1 MGKSAPAAPAAPDY
15 KQAAI
20 DQGAANVETARVQSK
35 LNNPNVY
42 TPYGTQL
49 VSYSGDTPTITQS
62 LTPAAQKTLN
72 EQQNVQY
79 QLAALGSKGT
89 QLAGNVLDKPFN
101 FGGPAVQ
108 TSFNQ
113 GGPLQSAPTAG
124 QYGLA
129 GAVNPSA
136 YGQASGIDAGQYGL
150 ASAGNLGDYGQAAGI
165 DASRYGMA
173 QGGVNAPNLASSLDL
188 SNVAN
193 MPINAGMSAQE
204 AIMSRLQP
212 SLQKNRVSTE
222 TQLINQG
229 LRPGTEAYDNA
240 IQLLGQQENDAR
252 QQAVLQGIGLDLS
265 ANQQGY
271 GQALQS
277 AGFGNQA
284 QLSGFGANLQNQQA
298 ANQAI
303 AQNYGQGVNAQQMQN
318 QAIAQNFGQG
328 QAINQAQN
336 AAIAQ
341 NFGQGQAAIQ
351 AQNAAIAQNFGQ
363 GTSAQQM
370 QNQAIGQNYGQ
381 GMSSAQS
388 QNAIEAQR
396 YNQALQ
402 GAQFGNTAQQQAL
415 AQAIQQRQMPLNEIS
430 ALMSGSQIQ
439 NPQFQAYSGS
449 NIATTPIFAG
459 TQAQGQAAQN
469 VYNQQ
474 VATQNA
480 NTAGLYSL
488 GSAAIGLSDQRL
500 KSNIKRIGTHK
511 LGIGIYEYDIMG
523 KHDIGVMA
531 QELMQVM
538 PDAVHQHPSGYF
550 MVDYGRL

>member
-1 MGKSAPAAPAAPDY
+1 M
-15 KQAAI
+15 
-20 DQGAANVETARVQSK
+20 
-35 LNNPNVY
+35 
-42 TPYGTQL
+42 
-49 VSYSGDTPTITQS
+49 
-62 LTPAAQKTLN
+62 
-72 EQQNVQY
+72 
-79 QLAALGSKGT
+79 
-89 QLAGNVLDKPFN
+89 
-101 FGGPAVQ
+101 
-108 TSFNQ
+108 
-113 GGPLQSAPTAG
+113 QSAPSAG

-129 GAVNPSA
+129 GAVNPGV
-136 YGQASGIDAGQYGL
+136 YGQASGINAGQ
-150 ASAGNLGDYGQAAGI
+150 
-165 DASRYGMA
+165 YGMA

-318 QAIAQNFGQG
+318 
-328 QAINQAQN
+328 

-341 NFGQGQAAIQ
+341 NFGQGI
-351 AQNAAIAQNFGQ
+351 
-363 GTSAQQM
+363 SAQQM

-402 GAQFGNTAQQQAL
+402 AAQFGNIAQQQAL
-415 AQAIQQRQMPLNEIS
+415 AQAIQGRQMPLNEIT

-449 NIATTPIFAG
+449 NIAAAPIFGA
-459 TQAQGQAAQN
+459 TQAQGQAA
-469 VYNQQ
+469 
-474 VATQNA
+474 
-480 NTAGLYSL
+480 
-488 GSAAIGLSDQRL
+488 
-500 KSNIKRIGTHK
+500 KRIPHK
-511 LGIGIYEYDIMG
+511 LQQAI
-523 KHDIGVMA
+523 
-531 QELMQVM
+531 
-538 PDAVHQHPSGYF
+538 
-550 MVDYGRL
+550 